1 MLQRWFLQGF
11 IGNPVAY
18 GHGIGGLASGKADFA
33 FQHRRE
39 RFPLREFRQ
48 QEMASCVLYYCRF
61 TGHFDGK
68 FTKNDYIYKDETIT
82 STKLKW

>member
-1 MLQRWFLQGF
+1 
-11 IGNPVAY
+11 
-18 GHGIGGLASGKADFA
+18 
-33 FQHRRE
+33 
-39 RFPLREFRQ
+39 
-48 QEMASCVLYYCRF
+48 MASCVLYYCRF